1 MTRLLATDLDGTL
14 VRRRTVTR
22 EDAEAVIRWREAGN
36 LLAVATGRSVS
47 LARLALADASEAAG
61 VPVEADYV
69 ICACGTT
76 LLDGSGTVLRTHP
89 VPTDMVRAV
98 TELLSRRDDCDVLAT
113 TLGGDFILHDAL
125 GLTGSGEGG
134 IPNHFQPIGLDDLL
148 TKDVTHMPIRVLDP
162 DLADEL
168 AAHVA
173 AMGEGRIDA
182 IRSHGFFDVIAA
194 GRTKGVSL
202 RVLEAL
208 LEESGTELGLTAA
221 VGDSWNDVPMF
232 EVVDRPCAM
241 EGAPADVVDAA
252 GGQTTPSVAVLVDRL
267 LVAE

>member
-14 VRRRTVTR
+14 VQRRTVAR

-36 LLAVATGRSVS
+36 LLVVATGRSVS
-47 LARLALADASEAAG
+47 LARLALTDASAAAG

-69 ICACGTT
+69 VCASGTT
-76 LLDGSGTVLRTHP
+76 LLDGAGTVLRTHP
-89 VPTDMVRAV
+89 VPTDMVDRV
-98 TELLSRRDDCDVLAT
+98 SRFLLGRDDCDVHAT
-113 TLGGDFILHDAL
+113 TLEGDYTLQEVL
-125 GLTGSGEGG
+125 GRPGAGEAGLDD
-134 IPNHFQPIGLDDLL
+134 HFQPIGLEDLL
-148 TKDVTHMPIRVLDP
+148 AEDVTHMPIRVLDP
-162 DLADEL
+162 DLADAL
-168 AAHVA
+168 AAQVA
-173 AMGEGRIDA
+173 AMGEGRIDTV
-182 IRSHGFFDVIAA
+182 RSHGFFDVIAA

-267 LVAE
+267 LAGE